1 MSSFSKKEQIIFI
14 LIIASVMIILGFK
27 FILQDIIRPK
37 GEDLSLMPIVDTTNY
52 DILDEKSEQLISE
65 DDEPILIMVHI
76 SGEVYSPGLVEL
88 VTGDRVIDAVNL
100 AGGLT
105 KSADLDRINLAKK
118 VEDEEKIYVPKIGES
133 DMPQISNELNVT
145 SSQNSSQSDK
155 ININTATITE
165 LDTLPGIGEV
175 TANTIIE
182 YRSST
187 PFRTIEEIMNVSGIG
202 DKKYETIKELIRV
215 K

>member
-37 GEDLSLMPIVDTTNY
+37 EEDLSLMPIVDTTNY

-175 TANTIIE
+175 TANKIIE